1 MYVLSLS
8 IMSDSAA
15 PWTIARHAP
24 LSMGS
29 PGQEHWSGLPFPPP
43 GDLPDPGIKPMSPEL
58 TGRFFIIEPPGK
70 PINQFRA

>member
-8 IMSDSAA
+8 IMSDFAA

-29 PGQEHWSGLPFPPP
+29 PGQEHWSGLPCTPL
-43 GDLPDPGIKPMSPEL
+43 GDLPDPGIKPISSASPAFQVDSL
-58 TGRFFIIEPPGK
+58 SLSHWVGL
-70 PINQFRA
+70 